1 MTPLEAFVV
10 ILSTGLFVGI
20 VVSNFILFQE
30 YIDAFLLGFV
40 VSQIFRDS
48 KRRVKKVTQI
58 ISDKIF
64 YLSDTFQ
71 NSIGTLLLILFFVFL
86 AIFFTF
92 FWSRQCLWEAKAAS
106 QKFVQWVE
114 VTLSKESLHGSPTSA
129 KNANHMVLAFLNEKK
144 DMLKTYIEMVE
155 DHTVNSS
162 TISDGSKLIIEGPL
176 FREYFSK
183 LGSLIMNSTLRQEL
197 LDRLMEAS
205 RSNNTF
211 KPRLKLSYRQ
221 C

>member
-1 MTPLEAFVV
+1 M
-10 ILSTGLFVGI
+10 GI

-48 KRRVKKVTQI
+48 KKRVKKVTPI
-58 ISDKIF
+58 IRDKRI

-92 FWSRQCLWEAKAAS
+92 FWSRQCLREAKAVS

-114 VTLSKESLHGSPTSA
+114 VTLSKESLNGSPTST
-129 KNANHMVLAFLNEKK
+129 KMQ
-144 DMLKTYIEMVE
+144 T
-155 DHTVNSS
+155 T
-162 TISDGSKLIIEGPL
+162 
-176 FREYFSK
+176 
-183 LGSLIMNSTLRQEL
+183 
-197 LDRLMEAS
+197 
-205 RSNNTF
+205 
-211 KPRLKLSYRQ
+211 
-221 C
+221 